1 MQDDRGTTQNQ
12 RTTPLFHTVSLGVRP
27 PKCSGFHDVLRHV
40 FAFPC
45 ESYYFH
51 GKKCGEKNSTNSV
64 FCQRSDGFKLGLH
77 YIKALLSLTVS
88 YWVKHSFM
96 AHNSFSGPS
105 NKLSENHF
113 FFSPNNNKTI
123 NTLEVFVE
131 LIHTTL
137 ERSRPP
143 FTWNNQINYDPTIL

>member
-1 MQDDRGTTQNQ
+1 MQDDRGTAQNE

-27 PKCSGFHDVLRHV
+27 PKCSGFQYVLRHV

-51 GKKCGEKNSTNSV
+51 GKKFGKKIQQTVYFARGQMGTNFVCITSRPFLALQSV
-64 FCQRSDGFKLGLH
+64 TGLNIRSW
-77 YIKALLSLTVS
+77 LTIPSV
-88 YWVKHSFM
+88 
-96 AHNSFSGPS
+96 AHL

-113 FFSPNNNKTI
+113 FPPNNNKTI
-123 NTLEVFVE
+123 NTQEVFVE

-137 ERSRPP
+137 ERSQPP